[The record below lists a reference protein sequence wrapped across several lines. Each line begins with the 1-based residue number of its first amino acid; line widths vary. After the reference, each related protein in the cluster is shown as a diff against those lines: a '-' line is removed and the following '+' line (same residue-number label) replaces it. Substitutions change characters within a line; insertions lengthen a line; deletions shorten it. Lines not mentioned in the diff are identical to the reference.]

1 MADERRARQTMR
13 CAVYT
18 RKSSEEGLDQ
28 SFNSLHAQREACE
41 AYIGSQKHEGWK
53 VLRTVYDDGGFSGG
67 TMERPALQLL
77 LSDIRKGLVDVVVV
91 YKIDRLTRSLFD
103 FAKIVEIF
111 EAANVSFVSIT
122 QSFNTTTS
130 MGRLTLN
137 VLLSFAQFEREVT
150 GERIR
155 DKIAASKRK
164 GMWMGGNIPL
174 GYDLKDRKLVP
185 NLEEAAV
192 IRTIF
197 ETYLRCGTVRV
208 LKEELDRKDLRTRK
222 RTTERPDGSHR
233 TTGGIRFGTG
243 HLYWILR
250 NPIYIGM
257 IRHRGELHPGE
268 HEPLVAREL
277 WDEVRR
283 QLSSNAVARRL
294 GKRTA
299 NSSLLAGR
307 IFTMDGRRLTP
318 SHTVKGTRRYRYYA
332 TTGNSPSNPAIR
344 LPAHALESLVA
355 DAVSAWLGDPHA
367 VLDWLQPNTEGISNL
382 ETALERA
389 KRLSRTRIEEAG
401 DSCVDLDF
409 PSLIERVGL
418 DEGSIK
424 ITVSSAALASALQ
437 IDCVVD
443 HAAQPLV
450 IEQAIS
456 LKRKG
461 REQKLI
467 VTSSTASGRNP
478 DPALLSAL
486 ARARRWFGKVKAQE
500 VESIADL
507 ARVENVN
514 RAWISNQLAL
524 AFLAPDITEAVLNGT
539 QPVTLTLDHLVE
551 IANTSSDWSLQRQ
564 AFRAA

>member
-1 MADERRARQTMR
+1 MCRLYQE
-13 CAVYT
+13 
-18 RKSSEEGLDQ
+18 SSEEGLEQ

-53 VLRTVYDDGGFSGG
+53 VLPAAYDDGGFSGG
-67 TMERPALQLL
+67 TMERPALQSL

-111 EAANVSFVSIT
+111 DAANVSFVSVT

-174 GYDLKDRKLVP
+174 GYDLNDRKLVP
-185 NLEEAAV
+185 NPGEAAI

-197 ETYLRCGTVRV
+197 EIYTRCGTVCA

-268 HEPLVAREL
+268 HEPLIAREL
-277 WDEVRR
+277 WNEVQR
-283 QLSSNAVARRL
+283 QLSANAVARRS
-294 GKRTA
+294 GKRAT

-307 IFTMDGRRLTP
+307 IFTSDGRRLTP

-344 LPAHALESLVA
+344 LPAPALEALVA
-355 DAVSAWLGDPHA
+355 DTVSSWFGDPHA
-367 VLDWLQPNTEGISNL
+367 VLDWLRPHTEDIPNL
-382 ETALERA
+382 EAALERA
-389 KRLSRTRIEEAG
+389 KRLACARIEKADDG
-401 DSCVDLDF
+401 SLGLDL
-409 PSLIERVGL
+409 PSLIERVDL
-418 DEGSIK
+418 DEGRIK
-424 ITVSSAALASALQ
+424 ISVSSAALASALQ
-437 IDCVVD
+437 IDCGVNAVAD
-443 HAAQPLV
+443 PLV
-450 IEQAIS
+450 IEQAFD

-461 REQKLI
+461 REQKL
-467 VTSSTASGRNP
+467 VVSSLTGSNGSPEPR
-478 DPALLSAL
+478 LLSAL
-486 ARARRWFGKVKAQE
+486 VRARKWFNKVKSRE
-500 VESIADL
+500 VDSIADL
-507 ARVENVN
+507 ARAEKVN
-514 RAWISNQLAL
+514 RAWISNQLGL

-539 QPVTLTLDHLVE
+539 QPVALTLDRLVE